1 MLSRRTLI
9 GKAAVGA
16 VAALAVGA
24 AGSVGQAA
32 TRPRRTGAAPGAGP
46 DEVPA
51 EAFGPADVTAEE
63 STAEVVARAPQ
74 APAPWALVAPLAAG
88 AEVAHGWTLV
98 DLTPVQDG
106 SAVVTLQNGRGH
118 AQRIH
123 LCANDGTPQGL
134 VFTRRVD
141 LVVMNQGYGEL
152 PTDEPL
158 GQAVAALAHA
168 IAANEGRVADE
179 VFATLLPHRERVER
193 FAAANDVATDGR
205 LR

>member
-32 TRPRRTGAAPGAGP
+32 TRPRRAGATPGAAP
-46 DEVPA
+46 DEMPA
-51 EAFGPADVTAEE
+51 EAFGPAAPSVE
-63 STAEVVARAPQ
+63 SAAEVGAREPQ
-74 APAPWALVAPLAAG
+74 APAPWALVAPLQAG
-88 AEVAHGWTLV
+88 AEVAHGWTLA

-118 AQRIH
+118 TQRIH

-158 GQAVAALAHA
+158 GQAVAAVAHA

>member
-24 AGSVGQAA
+24 AGGVGQAA
-32 TRPRRTGAAPGAGP
+32 TRPRRAGATPGAEP
-46 DEVPA
+46 AEVPA
-51 EAFGPADVTAEE
+51 EAFGPAEASAE
-63 STAEVVARAPQ
+63 SAAEVVARAPQ
-74 APAPWALVAPLAAG
+74 APAPWALVAPLVAG
-88 AEVAHGWTLV
+88 VEVAHGWTLV

-158 GQAVAALAHA
+158 GQAVAAVAHA